1 MGEASADTLP
11 KLLAE
16 RARDDASRTAIRE
29 KGYGIW
35 QSWTWREVAANVRD
49 MALGL
54 RDLGLRRG
62 AMVAIIGDNRP
73 HLYWAMAAA
82 QSMGAVPVPLFQDA
96 VAEEMHYVLDHAEA
110 RFAVVENQEQVDK
123 VMSIKDRCPNL
134 EYIVYT
140 DPKGL
145 RHYDFPFLFGVEE
158 LMARGAA
165 LAGREPGLYEAEVA
179 KGVGSDLA
187 VILYTS
193 GTTGR
198 PKGVML
204 SFDNIIVSA
213 RNANR
218 LESIRRDE
226 EVLAYLPM
234 AWVGDHIF
242 SYGQALVAGFTVN
255 CPESADTVMIDL
267 RELGPTFFF
276 APPAI
281 FENIL
286 TQVTIRMEDAGWFK
300 RKMYHYF
307 MGVARRSGSKIL
319 EGRRGAAVGP
329 RALRPR
335 PGAGVRTVAQ
345 RARLQ
350 PPAPGLHRRRGDR
363 AGDLRFLPL
372 PRHQHEA
379 ALRPDR
385 GHRLRHHPARRRD
398 QARQRRRAGPRLR
411 GRGERRGRGGL
422 SQAPACSWATTRIP
436 RRRPRPRPRT
446 AGCAPGDAGLID
458 DDGHL
463 KIIDRAKDVG
473 RLKDGTLFAPKYL
486 ENKLKFFPCIK
497 EAVCLGD
504 RRDYAAAMV
513 NIDLDAVG
521 SWAER
526 RGLAY
531 TSYTD
536 LAARPEVYDLVE
548 ESVEAVNA
556 SLGADPALAGSR
568 IRRFLILHKELDA
581 DDGELTR
588 TRKVRRRIVAER
600 YENLIDA
607 LYSDAD
613 HVPVEARGDLR
624 GRPRRS
630 RQGRPPASRRRRR
643 RRRAAAPGRLTG
655 PNRA

>member
-1 MGEASADTLP
+1 MGEAIADTLP

-16 RARDDASRTAIRE
+16 RARDDAGRTAIRE

-165 LAGREPGLYEAEVA
+165 LSGHEPGLYEAEVA
-179 KGVGSDLA
+179 KGAGSDLA

-218 LESIRRDE
+218 LEAIRRDE

-242 SYGQALVAGFTVN
+242 SYGQALVAGFTVS

-319 EGRRGAAVGP
+319 EGRPVPLWDRVRYALGQALVYGPLRNVLGFSRLRRVYTAGEAIGPEIFDFYRSLGINMKQLYGQTEASVYVTVQPDNAIKLDSVGVP
-329 RALRPR
+329 ALECEVEVSDEGEVLYRS
-335 PGAGVRTVAQ
+335 PGVFMGYYKNPEATAETKTEDGWVRT
-345 RARLQ
+345 
-350 PPAPGLHRRRGDR
+350 
-363 AGDLRFLPL
+363 
-372 PRHQHEA
+372 
-379 ALRPDR
+379 
-385 GHRLRHHPARRRD
+385 
-398 QARQRRRAGPRLR
+398 
-411 GRGERRGRGGL
+411 
-422 SQAPACSWATTRIP
+422 
-436 RRRPRPRPRT
+436 
-446 AGCAPGDAGLID
+446 GDAGLID

-463 KIIDRAKDVG
+463 RIIDRAKDVG

-613 HVPVEARGDLR
+613 QVAVEARVTFEDGREGVIKADLQLR
-624 GRPRRS
+624 DVAAGEGES
-630 RQGRPPASRRRRR
+630 L
-643 RRRAAAPGRLTG
+643 RRAG
-655 PNRA
+655 